1 MIRPLLPV
9 LGVECDAARER
20 ASHAHDGALDDV
32 GRRQLARHVARCVAC
47 AAVVDELGAVTAH
60 LRLAPLEAYRCELR
74 PPVRRAGRVAP
85 WAASAA
91 AVAALVVGIVS
102 LPYATGPEARTSLT
116 AADLATAVQPVKLP
130 IGQRSAEDD
139 FRGPP
144 VVLEA

>member
-1 MIRPLLPV
+1 MKRSVDRILTTHVGSLPRPAGLI
-9 LGVECDAARER
+9 
-20 ASHAHDGALDDV
+20 
-32 GRRQLARHVARCVAC
+32 
-47 AAVVDELGAVTAH
+47 
-60 LRLAPLEAYRCELR
+60 EAYRCELR
-74 PPVRRAGRVAP
+74 PPARRAGRVAP

-91 AVAALVVGIVS
+91 AVAALVVGIAS

-116 AADLATAVQPVKLP
+116 AADLETTAPPVKLP